1 MQRAFFMSFAHHT
14 YSLAFPSY
22 RYLCNLQSNTMI
34 TTRTLNP
41 TTEAETYKAF
51 FMQGLVA
58 EPESFRISPA
68 DEALAA
74 FPTAEGPESYTLG
87 AFDGEQLVGVASYE
101 RQGKQREKLR
111 HKGHLFR
118 MYVAPTHRGRGI
130 ARQLILGIV
139 ERTDAQPEID
149 QITLTAVAT
158 NEKALALYGKLGFE
172 VYGIEENAIKYQGQS
187 YTEAMMVL
195 RMREE

>member
-1 MQRAFFMSFAHHT
+1 
-14 YSLAFPSY
+14 
-22 RYLCNLQSNTMI
+22 MI

-41 TTEAETYKAF
+41 EKEAATYKAF

-58 EPESFRISPA
+58 EPERFRISPA
-68 DEALAA
+68 DEALAP
-74 FPTAEGPESYTLG
+74 FPTQEGPESYTLG
-87 AFDGEQLVGVASYE
+87 AFDGDQLVGVASFE
-101 RQGKQREKLR
+101 RQGKDREKLR

-118 MYVAPTHRGRGI
+118 IYVAPTHRGRGI

-139 ERTDAQPEID
+139 ERADAEPEIE